1 MCMVSAAIALGLAA
15 SAAGPGLALEERVE
29 GDGARTQI
37 FTVDVAA
44 PRQEVWAAM
53 TTADGWKRWAVPAA
67 WQTSSDPLVIVT
79 SYDPKAAPDAPQTI
93 KQQFDRLDPP
103 SSLSFRTIKAPAGF
117 PGFET
122 YKHVVTKFTLGSK
135 ADGGTS
141 ITFESGPFPDT
152 DEGRRLYG
160 FFKDGNR
167 VTLERLARV
176 LSKTGDAR

>member
-15 SAAGPGLALEERVE
+15 SAAGPVLALEERVE

-37 FTVDVAA
+37 FTVDVSV
-44 PRQEVWAAM
+44 PREEVWAAL
-53 TTADGWKRWAVPAA
+53 TTAEGWKRWAVPAA
-67 WQTSSDPLVIVT
+67 WQTGSDPLVIET
-79 SYDPKAAPDAPQTI
+79 SSDPKAVPDAPQTI

-122 YKHVVTKFTLGSK
+122 YKHVVTTFTLGSK

-141 ITFESGPFPDT
+141 VRFESGPFPDT
-152 DEGRRLYG
+152 EEGRRLYG

-167 VTLERLARV
+167 VTLERMAQV
-176 LSKTGDAR
+176 LSKPGGAQ